1 MKLRQK
7 LAMVLASA
15 MIVTAVPVTT
25 MAASQNGFNKTL
37 SIVADQEITS
47 DSGLFLNVEYSDA
60 DKEAAAKGDVFFINA
75 TDFEFT
81 KEAYDSVDGQGH
93 TASTGAK
100 VEWLSKTQLKVTA
113 QDGKLA
119 IAIVGTPKKGTPA
132 ITVDGEDSLAT
143 SGKYTLTGSEVVT
156 DKALVAT
163 AGSAKNIS
171 VDGEGQIADIT
182 VEEKT
187 AGALKNGSVIT
198 VSLPNS
204 SDLDFKL
211 GSDIKVE
218 GLRGLAGQ
226 DVKVKAAY
234 RDNDKKVLELTVEGI
249 TSSASRGGIKIK
261 GIEVQ
266 AENPRYEV
274 KTGEVKVTV
283 KADKMEDAK
292 LVVANV
298 ADFGVKLNVEE
309 EVEVVAGKDGKTVKV
324 TLEENAIASLNKRQD
339 VYFEL
344 EGANIVKDTL
354 KVVEGAEGIL
364 TQETDKDTV
373 TGLTLDTAKL
383 SDTKANKIVFEFE
396 LEGKASQTGDVVLT
410 ASSRNFEKDIE
421 LKVGT
426 VKEAVKV

>member
-47 DSGLFLNVEYSDA
+47 GSGLFLNVEYSDA
-60 DKEAAAKGDVFFINA
+60 DKVAAAKGDVFFINA

-81 KEAYDSVDGQGH
+81 KEAYNHTEDGKVVAGH
-93 TASTGAK
+93 TTSTGAK

-113 QDGKLA
+113 EAGELA

-226 DVKVKAAY
+226 DVKVKAQY
-234 RDNDKKVLELTVEGI
+234 RDNDKK
-249 TSSASRGGIKIK
+249 
-261 GIEVQ
+261 
-266 AENPRYEV
+266 Y
-274 KTGEVKVTV
+274 
-283 KADKMEDAK
+283 
-292 LVVANV
+292 
-298 ADFGVKLNVEE
+298 
-309 EVEVVAGKDGKTVKV
+309 
-324 TLEENAIASLNKRQD
+324 
-339 VYFEL
+339 
-344 EGANIVKDTL
+344 
-354 KVVEGAEGIL
+354 
-364 TQETDKDTV
+364 
-373 TGLTLDTAKL
+373 
-383 SDTKANKIVFEFE
+383 
-396 LEGKASQTGDVVLT
+396 
-410 ASSRNFEKDIE
+410 
-421 LKVGT
+421 
-426 VKEAVKV
+426 